1 MSVKKTESPFPGGAE
16 PLEPLSSKDLKRTD
30 QAEGSFESAL
40 ADLEGQMEQVGQTS
54 DSGSTERSALGSIA
68 SDAQLDT
75 PEGAF
80 GAVRESAGFLVKSRL
95 QNEFLESDQGK
106 KIADDLSDFIARDP
120 FMHGKLLGILQRLK
134 EA

>member
-1 MSVKKTESPFPGGAE
+1 MSVKKTGSPFTSGAE
-16 PLEPLSSKDLKRTD
+16 PLEPLGSKESKRTD
-30 QAEGSFESAL
+30 KAEGSFESAL
-40 ADLEGQMEQVGQTS
+40 ADLEGQMEQVGRTS

-80 GAVRESAGFLVKSRL
+80 GAVKESAGFLVKSRL
-95 QNEFLESDQGK
+95 TEEFLESEQGK
-106 KIADDLSDFIARDP
+106 KVADDISEFIARDP
-120 FMHGKLLGILQRLK
+120 FMHKKLLGILQRLK